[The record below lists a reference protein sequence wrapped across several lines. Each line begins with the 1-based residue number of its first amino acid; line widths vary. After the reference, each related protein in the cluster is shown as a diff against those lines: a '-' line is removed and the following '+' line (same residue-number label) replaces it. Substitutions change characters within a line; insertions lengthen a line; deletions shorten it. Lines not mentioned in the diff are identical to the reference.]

1 LVGQLYLRF
10 VHPEDRARVN
20 ATYRE
25 QAGRGIMSTMQEFRL
40 VTPGDEDCWVHFF
53 AHPIFRDGA
62 VVEMAGL
69 ALDITKRKKMERQLV
84 QQERLAAVGQLA
96 AGIAHDFRNLLS
108 TIILYAEMDLR
119 RSDLPRDL
127 TRHLRVISRESHTA
141 SDLVQQILD
150 FSSNAMLD
158 PQPLDLETHTE
169 KVLSTLRHTIP
180 ESITISLETGTD
192 NYTIVADPARI
203 QQAVTNLVLNARDAM
218 PDGGEM
224 RFALTRVD
232 VGPGDP
238 SPVPDATTGA
248 WVCLSVSDTGM
259 GMTEEVQAHLFE
271 PFFTTKETGKGTG
284 LGLAQV
290 FGIVRQHEGHIDVE
304 TAPNEGTTFRI
315 YLPIRDVDVETAPP
329 NPRTRVPKGRGE
341 TVLLVEDEVGVRDA
355 IQQVL
360 TSLKY
365 EVITASDGDEALS
378 VCRSPARAV
387 DMVVTD
393 LVMPEMGGRQL
404 LRELQSIRPDLPVM
418 AITGYALEG
427 DDLNALLD
435 AGFVDVIFKPL
446 DIERLV
452 QSVRHVFDA

>member
-1 LVGQLYLRF
+1 
-10 VHPEDRARVN
+10 
-20 ATYRE
+20 
-25 QAGRGIMSTMQEFRL
+25 
-40 VTPGDEDCWVHFF
+40 
-53 AHPIFRDGA
+53 
-62 VVEMAGL
+62 
-69 ALDITKRKKMERQLV
+69 
-84 QQERLAAVGQLA
+84 
-96 AGIAHDFRNLLS
+96 
-108 TIILYAEMDLR
+108 
-119 RSDLPRDL
+119 
-127 TRHLRVISRESHTA
+127 
-141 SDLVQQILD
+141 
-150 FSSNAMLD
+150 
-158 PQPLDLETHTE
+158 
-169 KVLSTLRHTIP
+169 
-180 ESITISLETGTD
+180 
-192 NYTIVADPARI
+192 
-203 QQAVTNLVLNARDAM
+203 
-218 PDGGEM
+218 
-224 RFALTRVD
+224 
-232 VGPGDP
+232 
-238 SPVPDATTGA
+238 
-248 WVCLSVSDTGM
+248 M

-315 YLPIRDVDVETAPP
+315 YLPIRDIDVETAPP